1 MLYTTQEDNFCQSC
15 LFELC
20 ADTDLETYTCK
31 YGGFLFQK
39 GGACIMLKKIT
50 FLYENDKKSVI
61 YGIILSNVKLYLTK
75 FKAVLGR

>member
-1 MLYTTQEDNFCQSC
+1 MN
-15 LFELC
+15 LC
-20 ADTDLETYTCK
+20 VKITFDLETSIHASMEV
-31 YGGFLFQK
+31 FLFQK